1 MYYEKIL
8 SEQRLKQRKEEH
20 AMSRKQPVQRPKV
33 EVTVLWKGRKNVAG
47 VWRIRGQPSRNK
59 AKGAITQDPGGQG
72 TKYECYSENSSKVLS
87 RVRVCDG
94 IRCVL

>member
-33 EVTVLWKGRKNVAG
+33 EVTVLWKGRKDVAG
-47 VWRIRGQPSRNK
+47 VWRIRVQPSRNK